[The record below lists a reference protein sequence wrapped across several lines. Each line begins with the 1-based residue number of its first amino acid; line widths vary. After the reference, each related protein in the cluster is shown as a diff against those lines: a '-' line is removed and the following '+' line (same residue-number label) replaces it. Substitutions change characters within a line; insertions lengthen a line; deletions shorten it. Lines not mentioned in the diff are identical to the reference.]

1 LGTSGQKEIDNDE
14 RRMIKLGLMDEK
26 IGQKVT
32 YVELDEFH
40 SSEHNAARDAERYCI
55 REIGLDNLMN
65 SIHGGGGKVPDDESV
80 GGVFMIIGKKY
91 K

>member
-1 LGTSGQKEIDNDE
+1 
-14 RRMIKLGLMDEK
+14 
-26 IGQKVT
+26 
-32 YVELDEFH
+32 
-40 SSEHNAARDAERYCI
+40 
-55 REIGLDNLMN
+55 MN